1 MDVIFGSTGFIGQNL
16 YRYLKT
22 KIGDDNILQVSRNYG
37 KKKLKVNQ
45 VKLNLKYKRNI
56 SKLKLSNINTVYI
69 CSANPKTHIKN
80 SIEGNK
86 QINDN
91 VKILRNIL
99 FFCNKFKP
107 KNIIF
112 LSSSSVY
119 STKNK
124 YPLTEDDKIFPES
137 YLGKSKKI
145 NEKQLLNYSKKNDSK
160 VLILRIFTVY
170 GKKMRKNQFIYQLK
184 QKIVSKKN
192 ITIFN
197 PETLRNMIFVKD
209 LTKIIY
215 RLSTI
220 KNKKFE
226 IFNIG
231 TNETIKVYEIY
242 KLFAKIKNKKHNISF
257 SFNKNNL
264 NHEVNLNRM
273 QKKIGKF
280 KFTKLS
286 EGLKE
291 I

>member
-16 YRYLKT
+16 YQYLKT
-22 KIGDDNILQVSRNYG
+22 EIGDGNILQVSRNYG

-91 VKILRNIL
+91 IKILRNIL
-99 FFCNKFKP
+99 FFCKKFKP

-119 STKNK
+119 GTKNK

-170 GKKMRKNQFIYQLK
+170 GKQMRKNQFIYQLK

-209 LTKIIY
+209 LAKIIY
-215 RLSTI
+215 RFSTI
-220 KNKKFE
+220 NNKKFE

-242 KLFAKIKNKKHNISF
+242 KLFSKIKNKKHNISF

>member
-1 MDVIFGSTGFIGQNL
+1 
-16 YRYLKT
+16 
-22 KIGDDNILQVSRNYG
+22 
-37 KKKLKVNQ
+37 
-45 VKLNLKYKRNI
+45 
-56 SKLKLSNINTVYI
+56 
-69 CSANPKTHIKN
+69 
-80 SIEGNK
+80 
-86 QINDN
+86 
-91 VKILRNIL
+91 
-99 FFCNKFKP
+99 
-107 KNIIF
+107 
-112 LSSSSVY
+112 
-119 STKNK
+119 
-124 YPLTEDDKIFPES
+124 
-137 YLGKSKKI
+137 
-145 NEKQLLNYSKKNDSK
+145 
-160 VLILRIFTVY
+160 
-170 GKKMRKNQFIYQLK
+170 MRKNQFIYQLK